1 MTQPVPHP
9 EAPPKPPLKQHG
21 YVEDTLA
28 LLTGTFLV
36 ALGVLFY
43 TSAGLLTG
51 STAGLAFLVSY
62 LSPYSFG
69 VALFVI
75 NLPFYALAIARL
87 GWQFTLRTFCAV
99 GLISLFAELTPRWI
113 DIAAVNPVYAA
124 LMGGCLM
131 GVGLLILFRHR
142 ASLGGINILGLYL
155 QGRFGIRAGLVQMA
169 ADLCILLLALLLL
182 DWYQVLL
189 SVLGA
194 ASMNLILT
202 LNHRPGRYV
211 GVS

>member
-1 MTQPVPHP
+1 MSSS
-9 EAPPKPPLKQHG
+9 PKTDAQRAQHS

-36 ALGVLFY
+36 ALGVQFY

-51 STAGLAFLVSY
+51 STAGLAFLVNY

-75 NLPFYALAIARL
+75 NLPFYALAIARM
-87 GWQFTLRTFCAV
+87 GWAFTVRTFCAV
-99 GLISLFAELTPRWI
+99 GLIAVFSELTPHWI
-113 DIAAVNPVYAA
+113 DIASVQPLYAA

-131 GVGLLILFRHR
+131 GVGLLILFRHQ
-142 ASLGGINILGLYL
+142 ASLGGINILALYL
-155 QGRFGIRAGLVQMA
+155 QGRYGWRAGLVQMT
-169 ADLCILLLALLLL
+169 ADLGILALALVLL
-182 DWYQVLL
+182 DWPEVLL
-189 SVLGA
+189 SILGA
-194 ASMNLILT
+194 ASMNLIIT
-202 LNHRPGRYV
+202 LNHKKGRYV

>member
-1 MTQPVPHP
+1 MTSS
-9 EAPPKPPLKQHG
+9 PPKTDAQRAQHS

-62 LSPYSFG
+62 LSPYGFG
-69 VALFVI
+69 IALFVI
-75 NLPFYALAIARL
+75 NLPFYALAIVRL
-87 GWQFTLRTFCAV
+87 GWAFTLRTFCAV
-99 GLISLFAELTPRWI
+99 GLIALFAELTPRWI
-113 DIAAVNPVYAA
+113 NIAAVQPMYAA

-142 ASLGGINILGLYL
+142 ASLGGINILALYL
-155 QGRFGIRAGLVQMA
+155 QGRFGWRAGIVQMT
-169 ADLCILLLALLLL
+169 ADLCILALALVLL
-182 DWYQVLL
+182 DWPEVLL

-194 ASMNLILT
+194 ASMNLIIT
-202 LNHRPGRYV
+202 LNHKKGRYV